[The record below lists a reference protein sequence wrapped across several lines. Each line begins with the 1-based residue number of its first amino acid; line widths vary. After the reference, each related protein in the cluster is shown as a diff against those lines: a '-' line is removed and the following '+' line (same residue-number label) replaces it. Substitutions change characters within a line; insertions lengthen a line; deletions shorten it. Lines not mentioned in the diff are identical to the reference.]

1 MATIKENGI
10 REFTTIEEAVKFVTN
25 LHGRVRFSVKVDA
38 FLPTE
43 GEKGFPG
50 MTFLSVSR
58 SQMCDAIRGM
68 GRVLVDERGGRIRL
82 HLTAAKHE
90 GSLAFVSF
98 Y

>member
-1 MATIKENGI
+1 MATIKENGT

-43 GEKGFPG
+43 DDKGFPG

-58 SQMCDAIRGM
+58 TQMCDAIRGM

-82 HLTAAKHE
+82 HLTAADR
-90 GSLAFVSF
+90 AARR
-98 Y
+98 